1 MITPLLLAI
10 SLTALIWAAL
20 LRRRR
25 RNDEPPLDCGLIP
38 WLGHALEF
46 GSDAAMFLTRMK
58 AKHGDIFTIKVAGKF
73 VTVLLDPHSYDG
85 VLMESP
91 DKLDF
96 GKYARILMER
106 MFDVRL
112 PDYDPAM
119 ERKMLK
125 THLQHQSLR
134 QLTSAMFCH
143 LSSVLSSESG
153 TIWRDDG
160 LLHFSYGVMLRSGY
174 LTLFGSESNQGR
186 EDDLRH
192 SLDVYNEFR
201 KVDRL
206 LMKSARG
213 QLSAGEKK
221 EIRSVKDKLWEL
233 LDPEK
238 LCRKPGRSKWLESYQ
253 CHLQELGVTTTM
265 QRRALLLQLWATQGN
280 SGPAA
285 FWLLLFLLKNPE
297 AMAAIRAELENLLR
311 GHEMRHMISQ
321 ETLDNAIVLNS
332 ALEESLRLTT
342 APFVTREV
350 LSEVSLKLADGRE
363 YTLRRGD
370 RLCLFPY
377 VSPQMDPEIH
387 HDPQM
392 FQYDRFLN
400 VDYSQKTDFYKA
412 GRRLK
417 HISMPWGAGR
427 NICIGRFH
435 AINSIKLFVWL
446 MLLNFEFELKNPQ
459 ETFPEFDRSRYG
471 FGVVQPVG
479 DVVFRYRRRYEQ
491 ISI

>member
-1 MITPLLLAI
+1 
-10 SLTALIWAAL
+10 
-20 LRRRR
+20 
-25 RNDEPPLDCGLIP
+25 
-38 WLGHALEF
+38 
-46 GSDAAMFLTRMK
+46 
-58 AKHGDIFTIKVAGKF
+58 
-73 VTVLLDPHSYDG
+73 
-85 VLMESP
+85 
-91 DKLDF
+91 
-96 GKYARILMER
+96 
-106 MFDVRL
+106 
-112 PDYDPAM
+112 
-119 ERKMLK
+119 
-125 THLQHQSLR
+125 
-134 QLTSAMFCH
+134 
-143 LSSVLSSESG
+143 
-153 TIWRDDG
+153 
-160 LLHFSYGVMLRSGY
+160 
-174 LTLFGSESNQGR
+174 
-186 EDDLRH
+186 
-192 SLDVYNEFR
+192 
-201 KVDRL
+201 
-206 LMKSARG
+206 MKSARG

-221 EIRSVKDKLWEL
+221 ELRSIKEKLWGL

-253 CHLQELGVTTTM
+253 RHLQELGVTTTM

-321 ETLDNAIVLNS
+321 ETLDSAIVLNS

-350 LSEVSLKLADGRE
+350 VSEVSLKLADGRE

-387 HDPQM
+387 HDPQVYVINPLWATCKN
-392 FQYDRFLN
+392 QR
-400 VDYSQKTDFYKA
+400 
-412 GRRLK
+412 
-417 HISMPWGAGR
+417 GAQQRAANPGEGNR
-427 NICIGRFH
+427 ALETRER
-435 AINSIKLFVWL
+435 FVWL